1 MSDQKRYSDEI
12 LRDYAK
18 GRLPE
23 AESAAL
29 EEAARSDAALA
40 AEIALVRGIVE
51 AGRADAERP
60 SSRELGWAQLSR
72 AIDGEPRRSPSSLVP
87 KQFSRWQAA
96 AAAAAAVAI
105 WSLVAIPFTARSGD
119 EPPGFE
125 MASAAPVHAYSAQAT
140 FVETAQEGAIREA
153 LLSVKAEI
161 VGGPSALGVYV
172 LAFKDAQALKRG
184 VETLRARTDLVET
197 VHADREP
204 AGSKSSDDLRQALQ
218 Q

>member
-1 MSDQKRYSDEI
+1 
-12 LRDYAK
+12 
-18 GRLPE
+18 
-23 AESAAL
+23 
-29 EEAARSDAALA
+29 
-40 AEIALVRGIVE
+40 
-51 AGRADAERP
+51 
-60 SSRELGWAQLSR
+60 
-72 AIDGEPRRSPSSLVP
+72 
-87 KQFSRWQAA
+87 
-96 AAAAAAVAI
+96 
-105 WSLVAIPFTARSGD
+105 
-119 EPPGFE
+119 